1 MKIKFWMLLFISI
14 VAVAGLEST
23 IFFKIQADRF
33 RHRNK
38 VLWEEVSALEHEKG
52 ALLKELEKYEKHSR
66 TGSLER
72 MELDVRTFEIF
83 NAAK

>member
-1 MKIKFWMLLFISI
+1 MKMKFWIFAFVSV
-14 VAVAGLEST
+14 VAVVSLEST
-23 IFFKIQADRF
+23 IFFKIQADRC

-66 TGSLER
+66 TGNLER

>member
-1 MKIKFWMLLFISI
+1 MKMNFWIVLFISI

-23 IFFKIQADRF
+23 IFFKIQADKLH
-33 RHRNK
+33 HRNK

-52 ALLKELEKYEKHSR
+52 ALLKELEKYEKTSQNG
-66 TGSLER
+66 GSLET
-72 MELDVRTFEIF
+72 LDFQTWEIF